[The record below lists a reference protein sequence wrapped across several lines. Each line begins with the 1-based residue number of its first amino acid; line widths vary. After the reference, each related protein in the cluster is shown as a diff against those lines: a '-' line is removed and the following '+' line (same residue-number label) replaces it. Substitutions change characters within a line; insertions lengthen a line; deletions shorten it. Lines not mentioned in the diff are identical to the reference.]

1 MKIMGIDLGQART
14 GVCVS
19 DLSGFLAGRSITIA
33 EHNRERRMEAVLKE
47 IEAERPGRIVV
58 GLPLNMN
65 GTEGP
70 KALECRE
77 FAAQLEEQ
85 GRPLGRAGQQR
96 HRQSNPQRCGEK
108 TGQAAGPGGCG
119 GGPDHFAG
127 LSGLASA
134 APGARGKNRI
144 KRRA

>member
-33 EHNRERRMEAVLKE
+33 QHNRDKLLEEICREAA
-47 IEAERPGRIVV
+47 AEKPGRIVV

-77 FAAQLEEQ
+77 YAARIAQATGVETLLWDARGSSVTANRILSDAGKKRGKQRARVDAVAAQIIL
-85 GRPLGRAGQQR
+85 
-96 HRQSNPQRCGEK
+96 QSYLDYYNLHKDKE
-108 TGQAAGPGGCG
+108 
-119 GGPDHFAG
+119 
-127 LSGLASA
+127 
-134 APGARGKNRI
+134 
-144 KRRA
+144 

>member
-1 MKIMGIDLGQART
+1 MKIM

-33 EHNRERRMEAVLKE
+33 QHNRDKLLEEICREAA
-47 IEAERPGRIVV
+47 AEKPGRIVV

-77 FAAQLEEQ
+77 YAARIAQATGVETLLWDERGTSVTANRILSDAGKKRGKQRARVDAVAAQIIL
-85 GRPLGRAGQQR
+85 
-96 HRQSNPQRCGEK
+96 QSYLDYYNLHKDKE
-108 TGQAAGPGGCG
+108 
-119 GGPDHFAG
+119 
-127 LSGLASA
+127 
-134 APGARGKNRI
+134 
-144 KRRA
+144 

>member
-1 MKIMGIDLGQART
+1 MKIIGIDLGQART

-33 EHNRERRMEAVLKE
+33 QHNRDKLLEE
-47 IEAERPGRIVV
+47 ICREVAAEKPGRIVV

-77 FAAQLEEQ
+77 YAARRNEYVASIADRIVFASINHESSLWPIF
-85 GRPLGRAGQQR
+85 RKYMDKSTLIYR
-96 HRQSNPQRCGEK
+96 
-108 TGQAAGPGGCG
+108 
-119 GGPDHFAG
+119 
-127 LSGLASA
+127 
-134 APGARGKNRI
+134 
-144 KRRA
+144 